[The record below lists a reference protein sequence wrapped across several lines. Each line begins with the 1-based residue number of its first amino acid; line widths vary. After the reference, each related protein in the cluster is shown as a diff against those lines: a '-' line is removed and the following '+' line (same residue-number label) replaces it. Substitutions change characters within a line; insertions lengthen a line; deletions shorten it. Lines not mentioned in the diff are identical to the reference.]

1 MSRKPD
7 PTFAFGEETPSM
19 DILCEE
25 IVGRR
30 DLCKDS
36 IEDIRYAMDD
46 YEKGLKRNAV
56 MNAPSLVRIAER

>member
-1 MSRKPD
+1 
-7 PTFAFGEETPSM
+7 M

-56 MNAPSLVRIAER
+56 MNAPSLVRISER